1 MLSLCRIF
9 ALHGATDEF
18 TKSEITPMYTFDY
31 LVFIGRFQ
39 PFHLAHLQT
48 IEIAL
53 QQSQHVILAL
63 GSAQSERNIKNPFL
77 AHEREQMIL
86 ANFPEDEQKRI
97 HFVHVVDVYN
107 DEKWVKQV
115 KDLVNK
121 VVQPNAKVG
130 LIGHF
135 KDESSYYLALF
146 PEWEMVELDSLKDSI
161 SATPMREAYYRGEIQ
176 TEFFPKGTVYF
187 LEEFQKTSTYQSLQ
201 QKFNANDRSNIEAS
215 SGREIKH
222 LRKR

>member
-1 MLSLCRIF
+1 MSHIYLN
-9 ALHGATDEF
+9 GATDEF

-53 QQSQHVILAL
+53 QQSQNVILAL
-63 GSAQSERNIKNPFL
+63 GSAQAERNIKNPFL
-77 AHEREQMIL
+77 ALEREQMIL
-86 ANFPEDEQKRI
+86 SNFSEDEQKRI

-115 KDLVNK
+115 KTLVNQ

-146 PEWEMVELDSLKDSI
+146 PEWQMVELDSLKDSI

-176 TEFFPKGTVYF
+176 TEFFPAGTIRF
-187 LEEFQKTSTYQSLQ
+187 LEEFLKSSIYQKLQ
-201 QKFNANDRSNIEAS
+201 QHFDKDDRSNIDES
-215 SGREIKH
+215 
-222 LRKR
+222 

>member
-1 MLSLCRIF
+1 
-9 ALHGATDEF
+9 
-18 TKSEITPMYTFDY
+18 MYTFDY

-53 QQSQHVILAL
+53 RQSQNVILAL

-86 ANFPEDEQKRI
+86 SNFSEDDQKRI

-115 KDLVNK
+115 KTLVNQ

-176 TEFFPKGTVYF
+176 TEFFPKGMIEFLTEFKNTKVYA
-187 LEEFQKTSTYQSLQ
+187 ELQ
-201 QKFNANDRSNIEAS
+201 RKYLAGDKSNLDECF
-215 SGREIKH
+215 
-222 LRKR
+222 